1 VSKQQQPRWRL
12 TRRQKLWTVGI
23 IVALAGVLVFLC
35 LAYAREWRWT
45 GLVTYENSHA
55 KTLWDWLDLLIVPAV
70 LALGGY
76 LFARSENQRM
86 QKTAYDE
93 RTLDRQIADERQ
105 RDDTLQAY
113 LDGMSQLLTDKE
125 PPLHRAQPGDSL
137 CTVARARTLTVLGR
151 LDGVGKRN
159 VLQFLF
165 ESGLIH
171 KEHTFRNTLDMIE
184 WRHTIVSL
192 KQAKLGK
199 ANLRRADLRRV
210 DLRRADLSK
219 ANLSEA
225 NLRGGL
231 GCSEKQLI
239 AARSLEG
246 ATMPNGQKYE
256 DWLKAREGSKEEKD
270 R

>member
-1 VSKQQQPRWRL
+1 VSLVVSIISP
-12 TRRQKLWTVGI
+12 

-35 LAYAREWRWT
+35 LAYAREWRRT

-55 KTLWDWLDLLIVPAV
+55 KTLWDWLDLFIVPVV

-76 LFARSENQRM
+76 LFARSENRRM
-86 QKTAYDE
+86 QKTANDE

-151 LDGVGKRN
+151 LDGVGKRSL
-159 VLQFLF
+159 LQFLF
-165 ESGLIH
+165 ESEQIH
-171 KEHTFRNTLDMIE
+171 KEHTFRNNLDVIE
-184 WRHTIVSL
+184 WRHTIISL
-192 KQAKLGK
+192 KQANLSKAKLGK
-199 ANLRRADLRRV
+199 ANLRGA
-210 DLRRADLSK
+210 DLRRADLSE
-219 ANLSEA
+219 ANLSDA
-225 NLRGGL
+225 DLKRVGLRWADLRGGI
-231 GCSEKQLI
+231 GCSEKHLI

-246 ATMPNGQKYE
+246 ATMPDGQKYE
-256 DWLKAREGSKEEKD
+256 D
-270 R
+270 